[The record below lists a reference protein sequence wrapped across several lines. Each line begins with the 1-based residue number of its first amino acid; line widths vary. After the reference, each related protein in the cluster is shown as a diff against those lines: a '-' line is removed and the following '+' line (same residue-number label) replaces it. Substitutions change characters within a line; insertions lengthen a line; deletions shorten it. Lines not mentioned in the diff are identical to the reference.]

1 MLREKPYEDQIQYL
15 MGMCRIKEAREI
27 FNTRLNK
34 ATDVYGE
41 RVKRF
46 NMDAAW
52 QVLKLKQNY
61 KEVVSLFEITDVDPR
76 ELILLFKDLYETS
89 NILKKQVI
97 GVPTVYLRS
106 YLMNNYMQQQNTPN
120 IDIKHKEAKEA
131 IRELLCKLN
140 ARYVSELRKDPNK
153 EAEFM
158 VSNFSDIH

>member
-15 MGMCRIKEAREI
+15 MGMCRIREAREI

-34 ATDVYGE
+34 ATDLYGE

-52 QVLKLKQNY
+52 QVLKLKQDYN
-61 KEVVSLFEITDVDPR
+61 EVVNLFQNTDVDPR

-89 NILKKQVI
+89 VSLKKQVI

-106 YLMNNYMQQQNTPN
+106 YLMNNFIN
-120 IDIKHKEAKEA
+120 H
-131 IRELLCKLN
+131 
-140 ARYVSELRKDPNK
+140 
-153 EAEFM
+153 
-158 VSNFSDIH
+158 